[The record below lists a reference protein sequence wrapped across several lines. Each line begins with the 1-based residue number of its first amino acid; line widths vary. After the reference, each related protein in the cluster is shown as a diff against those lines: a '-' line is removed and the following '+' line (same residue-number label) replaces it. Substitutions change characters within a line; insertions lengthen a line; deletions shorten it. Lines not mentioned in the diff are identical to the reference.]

1 MMLVLL
7 GLGFGFVHRVVNTAE
22 IPGAIVSLSD
32 PQTVRDKKNELSR
45 QERSKSDRCDD
56 GSIFDVMLIYTPPA
70 RAAAAATRA
79 MNVLIIVRRYT
90 ILV

>member
-32 PQTVRDKKNELSR
+32 PQTAGGKKNELSR
-45 QERSKSDRCDD
+45 QGGQNQTAVANRIALNLFEDA
-56 GSIFDVMLIYTPPA
+56 L
-70 RAAAAATRA
+70 
-79 MNVLIIVRRYT
+79 
-90 ILV
+90 